1 MNTAP
6 LDSILDETLDRLHPL
21 SGGGHGL
28 RSALSVTVIPVA
40 DAPAEVMDFIAS
52 DETVDRY
59 GEVIVQA
66 GWRLDRYRQNPVVV
80 DSHDYSSIAR
90 ILGRSE
96 TTEVRD
102 GRLVNRVRF
111 ALENPLGRLARD
123 LAAGGF
129 IRSQSVGFI
138 PVEWQDGNPERGE
151 PRRRYTVSELV
162 EISLVAVP
170 ANPGATIGAALKSGA
185 TSLATVR
192 SASDQLRELIC
203 SFDPLAPTA
212 AIAAAHFGPQ
222 QQAAAPS
229 DSGPQTGACDGGQL
243 WIALAELSS
252 VLRRSY
258 RR

>member
-6 LDSILDETLDRLHPL
+6 LDSILDETLDRLHPI

-52 DETVDRY
+52 DETV
-59 GEVIVQA
+59 
-66 GWRLDRYRQNPVVV
+66 DRYRQNPVVV

-138 PVEWQDGNPERGE
+138 PVEWEDGNPERGE
-151 PRRRYTVSELV
+151 PRRRYTASELV

-192 SASDQLRELIC
+192 SAADQLRELLC

-229 DSGPQTGACDGGQL
+229 DSGPQTGARDGGQL

-252 VLRRSY
+252 VLRRTF